1 MKTTK
6 PQHIEAHTM
15 RLWLDL
21 GSVTVTSV
29 GDENT
34 YAINEFGHEFYA
46 KDVPDPIVCNQCG
59 AIGKPYANCN
69 GRCDAVFTHK
79 IDAVRA
85 LRAVAKPVTSLGVIN
100 MTTYVRMTDKFMSGW
115 GAARNAR
122 NVLVIECGDW
132 REAEAIERAAQDRPE
147 MLRVSIVYNK
157 PKARAGVVYSWKH
170 FKDMGGSW
178 LKYAPRVHADA
189 S

>member
-1 MKTTK
+1 
-6 PQHIEAHTM
+6 
-15 RLWLDL
+15 
-21 GSVTVTSV
+21 
-29 GDENT
+29 
-34 YAINEFGHEFYA
+34 
-46 KDVPDPIVCNQCG
+46 
-59 AIGKPYANCN
+59 
-69 GRCDAVFTHK
+69 
-79 IDAVRA
+79 
-85 LRAVAKPVTSLGVIN
+85 